1 MSTKTYWWD
10 LKETA
15 TDICDDCA
23 TVAYDMG
30 IPGWNAQVETMVT
43 LGSELADHLCTAKEE
58 PSIGIQCDCG
68 CNR

>member
-1 MSTKTYWWD
+1 MITQRK
-10 LKETA
+10 
-15 TDICDDCA
+15 TDICDDCSL
-23 TVAYDMG
+23 VAYDMG
-30 IPGWNAQVETMVT
+30 VEGWDAQIETMVL

>member
-1 MSTKTYWWD
+1 LITQK
-10 LKETA
+10 K
-15 TDICDDCA
+15 TDICDDCSL
-23 TVAYDMG
+23 VAYDMG
-30 IPGWNAQVETMVT
+30 VEGWESQVETMVT